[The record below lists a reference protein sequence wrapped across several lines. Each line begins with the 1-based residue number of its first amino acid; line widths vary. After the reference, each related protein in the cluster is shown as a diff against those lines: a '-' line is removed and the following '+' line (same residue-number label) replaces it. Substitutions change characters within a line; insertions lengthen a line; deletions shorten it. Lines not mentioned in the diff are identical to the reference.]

1 MRTKAGSL
9 DKISQGLNLRTL
21 NYLLTVG
28 DSSLSHGKSHYF
40 ERRKSYGETVEMAD
54 GGLWPTWRRGLA
66 DFSDNSEMLGKVK
79 IVTNRSPMTN
89 ESLGLTRRNGVRTFE
104 S

>member
-1 MRTKAGSL
+1 MRRKAGSL

-28 DSSLSHGKSHYF
+28 DSSLSHWKSHYF

-79 IVTNRSPMTN
+79 IVTNRSAGSYELPEIVN
-89 ESLGLTRRNGVRTFE
+89 VNGVTFE
-104 S
+104 K